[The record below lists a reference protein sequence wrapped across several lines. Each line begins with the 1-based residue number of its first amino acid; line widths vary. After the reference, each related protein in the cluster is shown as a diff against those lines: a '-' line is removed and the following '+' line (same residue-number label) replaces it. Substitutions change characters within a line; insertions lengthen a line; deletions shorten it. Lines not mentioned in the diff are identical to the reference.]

1 MIKVSDSAAAKF
13 KEVISREKNPENLML
28 RIAFGGIS

>member
-1 MIKVSDSAAAKF
+1 MIQVSDAAAKKF
-13 KEVISREKNPENLML
+13 KEVVSKERNPEEIML